1 MFQLRRAVT
10 ASIKQRAPWPGGDY
24 LAPAPPVEVDFCK
37 FNRIGIQ
44 SAFSIVIG
52 SNGRGK
58 SRLLGGIADAFRQLS
73 ARSPRLGA
81 RFPLDELSYFYQNER
96 VDIVRPDTGR
106 LKIELN
112 GRKVG
117 IEDIPL
123 PRRVVATT
131 MTPFDKFPLD
141 NNDRAISSDPQPIY
155 HYLGLR
161 DRTNRASPTT
171 LLYRAIE
178 NLLARRDHGERSRII
193 EVFNLLGYA
202 PTLTLRMRLDLSED
216 VRNRIAH
223 DSDWGPEQV
232 GRTYYRVARAIE
244 RGDFDWDQF
253 RLAVFLASDLAEYEQ
268 RKRYIQIKIDFSKD
282 YCKEA
287 QRFAQLQILRRY
299 GLMRILAADVQRADG
314 VELDLKAASS
324 GELNFAVSFL
334 SIASAL
340 ANESLVLIDEP
351 EISLHPEW
359 QASYID
365 LLRRT
370 FSGFEECHYV
380 LATHSPIIVS
390 DVPENAT
397 VISLDKDE
405 PIAGEEVAGKS
416 SDYLLVRAFDAP
428 IGNNYFVQEQVVKA
442 LRLAADGEI
451 ETPEFAKTVN
461 ELEEI
466 SEHMKGGDA
475 VKELIGELAQA
486 RDEVVLAQ

>member
-1 MFQLRRAVT
+1 
-10 ASIKQRAPWPGGDY
+10 
-24 LAPAPPVEVDFCK
+24 
-37 FNRIGIQ
+37 
-44 SAFSIVIG
+44 VIG
-52 SNGRGK
+52 G
-58 SRLLGGIADAFRQLS
+58 
-73 ARSPRLGA
+73 
-81 RFPLDELSYFYQNER
+81 RFPLDELSYFHQKDR
-96 VDIVRPDTGR
+96 VDIVRPERGR
-106 LKIELN
+106 LEIKLN
-112 GRKVG
+112 HQKVG

-123 PRRVVATT
+123 PKRVVATT

-141 NNDRAISSDPQPIY
+141 LSGKGSSDNPELIY

-178 NLLARRDHGERSRII
+178 NLLARRDYGERSRVV
-193 EVFNLLGYA
+193 EVFNLLGYGS
-202 PTLTLRMRLDLSED
+202 TIHLRMRLDVSED

-223 DSDWGPEQV
+223 DRAWGQEQI
-232 GRTYYRVARAIE
+232 GKTYYRVGRAIE
-244 RGDFDWDQF
+244 RKDFDWHEFQA
-253 RLAVFLASDLAEYEQ
+253 AVLLASELAEDEQ
-268 RKRYIQIKIDFSKD
+268 RKRYVKIRIDFSKD
-282 YCKEA
+282 YSREA
-287 QRFAQLQILRRY
+287 QQFASLQILRRY

-340 ANESLVLIDEP
+340 SNDSLVLIDEP

-370 FSGFEECHYV
+370 FSGFEGCHYV

-390 DVPENAT
+390 DVPENAV

-405 PIAGEEVAGKS
+405 PLLGSEVAGRS

-428 IGNNYFVQEQVVKA
+428 IGNNYFVQEQVVRA
-442 LRLAADGEI
+442 LRLAADGNI
-451 ETPEFAKTVN
+451 ETPEFTNTVDR
-461 ELEEI
+461 LEEI
-466 SEHMKGGDA
+466 SEHMKGGEA
-475 VKELIGELAQA
+475 VKELISELAQA
-486 RDEVVLAQ
+486 RDEAARAA